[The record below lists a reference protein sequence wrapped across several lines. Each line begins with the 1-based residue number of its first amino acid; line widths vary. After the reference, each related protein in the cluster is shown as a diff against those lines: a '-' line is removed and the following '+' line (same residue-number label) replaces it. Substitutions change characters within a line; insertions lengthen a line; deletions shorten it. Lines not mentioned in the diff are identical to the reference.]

1 VFEAKFML
9 PWSFS
14 EEGAAE
20 KHMAQLQ
27 HNMWVTHLRTSVLS
41 IITGGGKWVEIAIPM
56 DPLYLSVLVSAEK
69 KFWRCVQSG
78 EPPRVNGRIA
88 PDPGGSGGPII
99 RQEGSGSAIARP
111 SAHNYLTER
120 GDVSLNYI
128 DTDVREIV
136 RLVLGNILKLNYTID
151 PGFQGMVTIQTARPL
166 KREELLKMFET
177 AGAIRH
183 GHFELSSGLH
193 SGMYVQCALVLQ
205 YPRFAEKLGQALA
218 ALFSD
223 IKIEAVVSPAI
234 GGLIIGQEVARALPE
249 PRGAL
254 GAGVPALFVER
265 DSSGMMT
272 LRRGFSLKPD
282 QHVLV
287 VEDVWTTGGSTL
299 EAIRVVEEAG
309 ARVVAAGALM
319 DRSGGKIDFE
329 VEAQSLIQLPIANYE
344 EDDCPLCRQG
354 SVAVKPGSRFV
365 RTAS

>member
-1 VFEAKFML
+1 ML
-9 PWSFS
+9 
-14 EEGAAE
+14 
-20 KHMAQLQ
+20 
-27 HNMWVTHLRTSVLS
+27 R
-41 IITGGGKWVEIAIPM
+41 
-56 DPLYLSVLVSAEK
+56 
-69 KFWRCVQSG
+69 
-78 EPPRVNGRIA
+78 
-88 PDPGGSGGPII
+88 
-99 RQEGSGSAIARP
+99 
-111 SAHNYLTER
+111 
-120 GDVSLNYI
+120 
-128 DTDVREIV
+128 
-136 RLVLGNILKLNYTID
+136 
-151 PGFQGMVTIQTARPL
+151 
-166 KREELLKMFET
+166 REELLKMFET

-223 IKIEAVVSPAI
+223 AKIEAVVSPAM

-249 PRGAL
+249 PKGTQGGGA
-254 GAGVPALFVER
+254 PALFVER

-272 LRRGFSLKPD
+272 MRRGFSLKPD

-309 ARVVAAGALM
+309 ARVVAAGALI
-319 DRSGGKIDFE
+319 DRSGGKIEFE

-365 RTAS
+365 PTAS

>member
-1 VFEAKFML
+1 M
-9 PWSFS
+9 
-14 EEGAAE
+14 
-20 KHMAQLQ
+20 
-27 HNMWVTHLRTSVLS
+27 
-41 IITGGGKWVEIAIPM
+41 
-56 DPLYLSVLVSAEK
+56 
-69 KFWRCVQSG
+69 
-78 EPPRVNGRIA
+78 
-88 PDPGGSGGPII
+88 
-99 RQEGSGSAIARP
+99 
-111 SAHNYLTER
+111 
-120 GDVSLNYI
+120 
-128 DTDVREIV
+128 
-136 RLVLGNILKLNYTID
+136 
-151 PGFQGMVTIQTARPL
+151 L
-166 KREELLKMFET
+166 KREELLKMFES

-249 PRGAL
+249 PKGTL

-329 VEAQSLIQLPIANYE
+329 VEAQSLIQLPIANFE
-344 EDDCPLCRQG
+344 EDNCPLCRQG